1 MREVLLSIAFVSL
14 SLCCFAGS
22 KKITKD
28 DIAFLSDRTEPI
40 EYNSYAVTI
49 QLSQPVEFNIT
60 GTVYCG
66 EQSKSVIIEAGK
78 RSKNIYFDNLSNQR
92 RYDIIVK
99 LNDYTSFPKANK

>member
-1 MREVLLSIAFVSL
+1 MRKSLLSVLFVSVCF
-14 SLCCFAGS
+14 CCLAGS

-28 DIAFLSDRTEPI
+28 VIAFWPDRTEPI

-49 QLSQPVEFNIT
+49 QLSEPVDFNIT

-66 EQSKSVIIEAGK
+66 EQSKPVFIEAGK
-78 RSKNIYFDNLSNQR
+78 KSKDIYFENLSNQR

-99 LNDYTSFPKANK
+99 LKDYKSFPKANK